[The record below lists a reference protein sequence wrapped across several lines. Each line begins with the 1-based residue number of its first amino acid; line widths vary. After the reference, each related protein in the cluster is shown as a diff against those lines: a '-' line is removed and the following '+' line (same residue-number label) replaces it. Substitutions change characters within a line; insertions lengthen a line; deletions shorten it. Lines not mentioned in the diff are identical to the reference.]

1 MAGTESVRYMDAM
14 YGVVAPVVTSAVSK
28 FLDYDTSGN
37 YVVMEDVVSRAY
49 ETLKTAY
56 SELVPQDFQID
67 ILDADGYVAYSS
79 ADMSRNTFE
88 NFQNNTVLASG
99 ESQNIKPAVITAI
112 LSSNGVG
119 SGKRLASAN
128 SQQYV
133 FIRTWRVGTI
143 DYPMGVIRFLYTVN
157 RTYN

>member
-14 YGVVAPVVTSAVSK
+14 YGVVAPRVTNAVSN

-37 YVVMEDVVSRAY
+37 YDAMNEAVTLAY
-49 ETLKTAY
+49 NFLITTY
-56 SELVPQDFQID
+56 PELEPQDFQID
-67 ILDADGYVAYSS
+67 ILGADGYVAYST

-119 SGKRLASAN
+119 SVKRLAATN
-128 SQQYV
+128 TQQYV

-143 DYPMGVIRFLYTVN
+143 DYPMGVIRFWYTIN
-157 RTYN
+157 RTY

>member
-14 YGVVAPVVTSAVSK
+14 YGVVAPRVTGAVSN

-37 YVVMEDVVSRAY
+37 YDVMNEAVTLAY
-49 ETLKTAY
+49 NFLITTY
-56 SELVPQDFQID
+56 PELEPQDFQID
-67 ILDADGYVAYSS
+67 ILEADGYVVYST
-79 ADMSRNTFE
+79 ADMSRNTFA

-119 SGKRLASAN
+119 TVKRLASEN
-128 SQQYV
+128 TQQYV
-133 FIRTWRVGTI
+133 FIRAWRVGTI
-143 DYPMGVIRFLYTVN
+143 DYPMGVIRFSYTVN
-157 RTYN
+157 RTY